1 MTTAAKTTTMLPYV
15 KQGEIDYA
23 SLEYNPDEPEP
34 MPEAM
39 EQEFVVQEIL
49 GIMHSRFTDFMNRP
63 DVFLSSNTILCYDPA
78 NLNVRRQPDIYLAF
92 GVDQAAIRRRRIY
105 LPWEAGKVPDLALEV
120 GSESTGSEDTV
131 VKPRVYAAIGILEY
145 WQFDPSG
152 GDHHGEPMSGWVL
165 RDGVYQRVELTDEP
179 DGILKGYSEVMA
191 LYLCWD
197 EGWPRFYDPAT
208 GTYLDNWRQER
219 ATHEAERA
227 THEAERA
234 THEAELAA
242 HEAERALL
250 LAENARLLAR
260 VRRLES
266 ES

>member
-1 MTTAAKTTTMLPYV
+1 MTTAAKIPAMLPYV

-23 SLEYNPDEPEP
+23 SLDYNPDEPEP
-34 MPEAM
+34 MPDAM

-49 GIMHSRFTDFMNRP
+49 GIMHSRFTDFKTCP
-63 DVFLSSNTILCYDPA
+63 DVFLSSNTILCYDPS

-92 GVDQAAIRRRRIY
+92 GVDQAAIRRRKLY
-105 LPWEAGKVPDLALEV
+105 LPWEAGKPPDLALEV

-131 VKPRVYAAIGILEY
+131 VKPRVYAAIGISEY
-145 WQFDPSG
+145 WRFDPSG
-152 GDHHGEPMSGWVL
+152 GEHHGEPMSGWVL
-165 RDGVYQRVELTDEP
+165 RDGVYHPVGLTIEP
-179 DGILKGYSEVMA
+179 DGILKGYSELMQ

-208 GTYLDNWRQER
+208 GTYLENWRQER
-219 ATHEAERA
+219 AAYEAERA
-227 THEAERA
+227 A
-234 THEAELAA
+234 
-242 HEAERALL
+242 L
-250 LAENARLLAR
+250 LAENERLRAR

>member
-1 MTTAAKTTTMLPYV
+1 MTTAAKTPAMLPYV
-15 KQGEIDYA
+15 KRGAIDYA

-49 GIMHSRFTDFMNRP
+49 GIMHSRFTDFKTRP
-63 DVFLSSNTILCYDPA
+63 DVFLSSNTILCYDPS

-105 LPWEAGKVPDLALEV
+105 LPWEAGKPPDLALEV
-120 GSESTGSEDTV
+120 GSESTGSEDTI
-131 VKPRVYAAIGILEY
+131 VKRRVYASIGILEY

-152 GDHHGEPMSGWVL
+152 GEYHGAPMSGWVL
-165 RDGVYQRVELTDEP
+165 REGAYHPVELTTEP
-179 DGILKGYSEVMA
+179 DGILKGHSELMQ

-197 EGWPRFYDPAT
+197 EGWPRFYDPDT
-208 GTYLDNWRQER
+208 GTYLENWRQQR
-219 ATHEAERA
+219 ASYEAERA
-227 THEAERA
+227 M
-234 THEAELAA
+234 
-242 HEAERALL
+242 L
-250 LAENARLLAR
+250 LAENERLRARA
-260 VRRLES
+260 RRLES